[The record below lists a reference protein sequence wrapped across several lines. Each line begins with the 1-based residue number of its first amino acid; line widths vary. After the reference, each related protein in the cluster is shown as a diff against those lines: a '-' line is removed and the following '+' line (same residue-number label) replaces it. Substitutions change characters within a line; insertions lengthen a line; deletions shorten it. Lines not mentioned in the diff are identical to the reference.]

1 MFRLFYFL
9 IFFPFQILLSQFFIS
24 GTVLDSQSKISIIS
38 ANVVIYE
45 NESIVTGIST
55 NTDGFFNI
63 ELNMKVFMMSK
74 FLLWVMII
82 LK

>member
-9 IFFPFQILLSQFFIS
+9 ILFPFQILLSQFSIS

-45 NESIVTGIST
+45 NESIVTGVST
-55 NTDGFFNI
+55 DIDGFFVI
-63 ELNMKVFMMSK
+63 ELNEGVYDVEISFMGLS
-74 FLLWVMII
+74 LIHI
-82 LK
+82 